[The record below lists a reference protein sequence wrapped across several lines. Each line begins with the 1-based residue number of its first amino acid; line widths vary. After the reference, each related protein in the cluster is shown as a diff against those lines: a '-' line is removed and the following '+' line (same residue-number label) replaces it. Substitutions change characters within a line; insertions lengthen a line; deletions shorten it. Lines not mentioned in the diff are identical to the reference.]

1 MNQNRRL
8 FTLILL
14 CSFFAVGCQPA
25 APEKHYPIQAE
36 VVSAE
41 PQRQTIT
48 VKHGDIPGLMP
59 AMTMSYRV
67 ADSKQIESLK
77 SGDKIT
83 ADLVV
88 SEEKGRLEKIALVAK
103 SGNETSPSPAK

>member
-1 MNQNRRL
+1 MNYHRL
-8 FTLILL
+8 FLSIAAL
-14 CSFFAVGCQPA
+14 CSFVATACQTS

-36 VVSAE
+36 VISSE
-41 PQRQTIT
+41 PQHQILI

-59 AMTMSYRV
+59 AMTMSYMV
-67 ADSKQIESLK
+67 ANPKQIESLK

-88 SEEKGRLEKIALVAK
+88 SDNKGRLEKITLVAK
-103 SGNETSPSPAK
+103 SAGHTPSNPVK